1 MSNAD
6 WIEREARVL
15 TAASHRPHDPKFGPV
30 FVRGSGAR
38 LWDVEGHDYVDFTC
52 GYSASNFGHAFPPL
66 VEVAARQLQTLT
78 HLTQEPHALRVPLAE
93 KLIRFCGFDEQSS
106 RVHFNSTGARAVE
119 TAWKAAYAYRPGR
132 LISLSPSYHGRSLA
146 TTALSESAVGISEFV
161 RSDLHKRRGAEE
173 YGYCSACSLGLS
185 FPGCGTKCLDR
196 LIDHLNRDSASVS
209 AVLVE
214 PALGARGYVFPPREY
229 WLRLREVT
237 RATGVTLIADE
248 IQIGLG
254 RAGSRLLSASQGW
267 MADLVVLGKSL
278 GGGIVPISAVVGR
291 GEVLNALPQ
300 GSESETFACTPLAAA
315 VAIEVLQQLE
325 TGGWIENGARIGER
339 LRAELRTFAERH
351 QINFAV
357 EGQGATAVAEF
368 LAAFPDL
375 ASAQKA
381 ARRFAEQCSQQ
392 RLLVHFSGPLQTR
405 IVLIP
410 PLTATDFEVEDG
422 LKRMNQ
428 AFEGTFGLATIPNP

>member
-38 LWDVEGHDYVDFTC
+38 LWDVEGLDYVDFTC

-66 VEVAARQLQTLT
+66 VDIAARQLQTLT
-78 HLTQEPHALRVPLAE
+78 HLTQEPHALRAPLAE
-93 KLIRFCGFDEQSS
+93 QLIRFCGFDEQSS

-146 TTALSESAVGISEFV
+146 TTALSESTVGISDFV
-161 RSDLHKRRGAEE
+161 RSDLHERRGPEE

-185 FPGCGTKCLDR
+185 FPSCGTKCLDR

-229 WLRLREVT
+229 CCVY
-237 RATGVTLIADE
+237 A
-248 IQIGLG
+248 
-254 RAGSRLLSASQGW
+254 
-267 MADLVVLGKSL
+267 K
-278 GGGIVPISAVVGR
+278 
-291 GEVLNALPQ
+291 
-300 GSESETFACTPLAAA
+300 
-315 VAIEVLQQLE
+315 
-325 TGGWIENGARIGER
+325 
-339 LRAELRTFAERH
+339 
-351 QINFAV
+351 
-357 EGQGATAVAEF
+357 
-368 LAAFPDL
+368 
-375 ASAQKA
+375 
-381 ARRFAEQCSQQ
+381 
-392 RLLVHFSGPLQTR
+392 
-405 IVLIP
+405 
-410 PLTATDFEVEDG
+410 
-422 LKRMNQ
+422 
-428 AFEGTFGLATIPNP
+428 